1 VRAAIE
7 QERIMSFVKVSIPIA
22 ILALVAS
29 APAAHA
35 QFAVIDVAAVTQLL
49 TEVQTLQQELT
60 VAREHL
66 TEAQTELRSITG
78 NRGMEQLLTG
88 VNRNYLPTDWG
99 QLTAALNDTSSAYAA
114 LSAAV
119 QQAVAE
125 DTVLTA
131 QQFATLSPG
140 TQQQLVADRGTAALL
155 QAVSRQ
161 ALANASSRFAE
172 LQQLIGTIGT
182 ASDQKGILD
191 LNARIGAEQAM
202 LENEQTKLAVL
213 VATAEAQ
220 HWADEERDRERAIAG
235 QGQFATRFQPT
246 P

>member
-1 VRAAIE
+1 
-7 QERIMSFVKVSIPIA
+7 MSFIKVSVPIA
-22 ILALVAS
+22 IVGLMAT

-35 QFAVIDVAAVTQLL
+35 QFAVIDVAAVTQLV
-49 TEVQTLQQELT
+49 TEVQNLEQALT

-66 TEAQTELRSITG
+66 TEAQTELRSMTG
-78 NRGMEQLLTG
+78 DRGMEQLLAG
-88 VNRNYLPTDWG
+88 VNRNYLPADWG
-99 QLTAALNDTSSAYAA
+99 QLTAALNNTSSAYAA

-119 QQAVAE
+119 QQAVTE

-131 QQFATLSPG
+131 QQFATLSPAA
-140 TQQQLVADRGTAALL
+140 QQQLVADRGTAALL

-161 ALANASSRFAE
+161 ALANSSSRFAD
-172 LQQLIGTIGT
+172 LQQLINTIGA

-220 HWADEERDRERAIAG
+220 RWADEEQDRERAIAG

>member
-1 VRAAIE
+1 
-7 QERIMSFVKVSIPIA
+7 MSFVKVSIPIA

-220 HWADEERDRERAIAG
+220 HWADEEQDRERAIAG

>member
-1 VRAAIE
+1 MSPVKTSMSIVALTLMAA
-7 QERIMSFVKVSIPIA
+7 
-22 ILALVAS
+22 

-35 QFAVIDVAAVTQLL
+35 QFAVIDVAAVTQLV
-49 TEVQTLQQELT
+49 TEVQNLEQALT

-66 TEAQTELRSITG
+66 EEAQSELRSMTG
-78 NRGMEQLLTG
+78 DRGMEQLLPG

-99 QLTAALNDTSSAYAA
+99 QLTAALNNTSSAYTA
-114 LSAAV
+114 LSAAA
-119 QQAVAE
+119 QQALTE
-125 DTVLTA
+125 DAVLTG
-131 QQFATLSPG
+131 QQLATLSPDA
-140 TQQQLVADRGTAALL
+140 QQQLVADRGTAALL

-161 ALANASSRFAE
+161 ALANASGRFSD
-172 LQQLIGTIGT
+172 LQQLINTIGT

-202 LENEQTKLAVL
+202 LENEQTKLLVL
-213 VATAEAQ
+213 VAAAEAQ
-220 HWADEERDRERAIAG
+220 HWADEEQEGERAIAD

>member
-1 VRAAIE
+1 
-7 QERIMSFVKVSIPIA
+7 MSFIKVSLPIVIVGLMA
-22 ILALVAS
+22 T

-35 QFAVIDVAAVTQLL
+35 QFAVIDVAAVAQLV
-49 TEVQTLQQELT
+49 TEVQNLEQALT

-66 TEAQTELRSITG
+66 TEAQTELRSMTG
-78 NRGMEQLLTG
+78 DRGMEQLLAG
-88 VNRNYLPTDWG
+88 VNRNYLPADWE
-99 QLTAALNDTSSAYAA
+99 QLTAALNNTSSAYAA

-119 QQAVAE
+119 RQAVTE

-131 QQFATLSPG
+131 QQLATLSPAA
-140 TQQQLVADRGTAALL
+140 QQQLVADRGTAALL

-161 ALANASSRFAE
+161 ALANSSSRFAD
-172 LQQLIGTIGT
+172 LQQLISTIGT

-220 HWADEERDRERAIAG
+220 RWADEEQDRERAIAG